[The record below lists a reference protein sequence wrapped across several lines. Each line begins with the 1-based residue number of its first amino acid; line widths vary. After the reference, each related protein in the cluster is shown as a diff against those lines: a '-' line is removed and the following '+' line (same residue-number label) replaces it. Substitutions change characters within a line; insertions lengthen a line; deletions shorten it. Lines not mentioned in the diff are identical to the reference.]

1 MKPMALEKLAISL
14 TSFLTKIDNH
24 CCNLSNTQ
32 QPFGVCHIT
41 PKSPYIGLPSKEIHT
56 ELQSWAREYLKTK
69 DLQGIY
75 FRYWIPPAM
84 PVPKDSTDSLKAVS
98 INDYQLTLEVPQF
111 DQKWQQ
117 TVIARNLI
125 YCPLDPEAY
134 EYQDLFELQEEAIRL
149 VPLLHQTVK
158 ELEIT
163 SNIERSLRLPATPVF
178 ESFIYKYG
186 LTDINQSMSQEECK
200 HWNAK
205 KIKWE
210 DRYEFVPPIIQPAR
224 TVYDLYAIAR
234 KQIIS
239 SRNPMIKSLF
249 WAFIAHIENN
259 LINLTQLPEAIK
271 SRLLDKLRQT
281 KKRAIKQ
288 KYIAKKRPAI
298 SISDI
303 ECGQMLYVMIRDY
316 LTKRDSALAEAIFF
330 VWIVQHGAFSGHH
343 LTLDSILN
351 IRMADINLNEMTIQI
366 QTKEIHLTDG
376 LNCMLSSWIEK
387 AQSKKR
393 KKLFQNITIDSLED
407 IISKYSQELY
417 GKKGRLLPRDFL
429 EKVHV
434 IPGIRM
440 SLDLRRQ
447 IIAQEELIKNS
458 PYRIKSGKIK
468 KDILKAINEKTA

>member
-1 MKPMALEKLAISL
+1 MTPTASEKLAILL

-32 QPFGVCHIT
+32 QPFGLCHIT
-41 PKSPYIGLPSKEIHT
+41 PKSAYTSWPTREVHA
-56 ELQSWAREYLKTK
+56 ELENRVREYLKAK
-69 DLQGIY
+69 HLQGIY
-75 FRYWIPPAM
+75 FRYWIPPLM
-84 PVPKDSTDSLKAVS
+84 PIPNEHNPPKAISVE
-98 INDYQLTLEVPQF
+98 DYQLTLEIPQF

-149 VPLLHQTVK
+149 VPILHQTVK

-163 SNIERSLRLPATPVF
+163 SNIERTLRLPATPVF

-210 DRYEFVPPIIQPAR
+210 DRYEFVPSIIQPAR

-234 KQIIS
+234 KQVIS

-259 LINLTQLPEAIK
+259 LINLTQLPETIK

-281 KKRAIKQ
+281 KKRARKE
-288 KYIAKKRPAI
+288 KYITKKRPAI

-316 LTKRDSALAEAIFF
+316 LIKRDSALAEAIFF

-366 QTKEIHLTDG
+366 QTKEIH
-376 LNCMLSSWIEK
+376 M
-387 AQSKKR
+387 
-393 KKLFQNITIDSLED
+393 
-407 IISKYSQELY
+407 IS
-417 GKKGRLLPRDFL
+417 
-429 EKVHV
+429 
-434 IPGIRM
+434 I
-440 SLDLRRQ
+440 
-447 IIAQEELIKNS
+447 
-458 PYRIKSGKIK
+458 
-468 KDILKAINEKTA
+468 